1 MKSSFFVRI
10 FLFASGALAGIL
22 PVTASACSVCMGNPK
37 TKTAGAIN
45 GSIFLMLGFV
55 ALMLGGLG
63 AFIYHLVKRAN
74 APLPPHAEI
83 TATMPAE
90 DDSKVL

>member
-1 MKSSFFVRI
+1 MKSSYLIRI
-10 FLFASGALAGIL
+10 LLLASTGLAGLL
-22 PVTASACSVCMGNPK
+22 PATASACSVCMGGAN

-45 GSIFLMLGFV
+45 GAIFLMLGFV

-63 AFIYHLVKRAN
+63 AFIYQLVKRAN

-83 TATMPAE
+83 SASTPAE